1 MNWARQFFSLM
12 PDLPQGNLGCY
23 QNRGEKMDGDQTRE
37 VHISLAGHVATLEI
51 DRPPNNHTTPE
62 MIAGLADALE
72 EFDRNPACRAIVLAA
87 RGKHFCAGADLS
99 SRPQGAGVPRH
110 AGSGQTLYEEA
121 ARLMRTRKPII
132 AAVHGA
138 AIGAGLGLAV
148 IADFRVT
155 CKEAR
160 WSANFARMGFHP
172 GFGLSATLPALIG
185 RQKAALMMYTGRRL
199 DGEEALAIGLA
210 DVLVPQPEVRA
221 AAHALAEEIAASAP
235 LAVMS
240 IRQTLRRDLPNLFAA
255 ATEREFTEQASHRLS
270 ADYAEGVL
278 AMKERRTPRFTGA

>member
-1 MNWARQFFSLM
+1 
-12 PDLPQGNLGCY
+12 
-23 QNRGEKMDGDQTRE
+23 MDGDQIQE
-37 VHISLAGHVATLEI
+37 VHVSLAGHVAMLEI

-62 MIAGLADALE
+62 MIVELADTLE
-72 EFDRNPACRAIVLAA
+72 ELDRTPACRAIVLAA

-99 SRPQGAGVPRH
+99 SRPPGAGVPRH
-110 AGSGQTLYEEA
+110 TGSGQTLYQEA

-138 AIGAGLGLAV
+138 AIGAGLGLAAV
-148 IADFRVT
+148 ADFRVT

-185 RQKAALMMYTGRRL
+185 RQKAALLMYTGRRI
-199 DGEEALAIGLA
+199 DGEEAHSIGLA
-210 DVLVPQPEVRA
+210 DVLVLHSDVRA

-235 LAVMS
+235 MAVMS
-240 IRQTLRRDLPNLFAA
+240 IRQTLRRDLPNLFVA
-255 ATEREFTEQASHRLS
+255 ATEREFTEQASHRAS

-278 AMKERRTPRFTGA
+278 AMKERRMPRFTGT